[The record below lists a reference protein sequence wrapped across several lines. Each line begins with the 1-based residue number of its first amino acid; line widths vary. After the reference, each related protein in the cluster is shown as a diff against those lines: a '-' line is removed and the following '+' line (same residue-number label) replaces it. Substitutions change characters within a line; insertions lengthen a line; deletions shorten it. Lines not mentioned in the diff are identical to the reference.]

1 MKNVTPSNLNP
12 TLGLFLRLTA
22 VVAVAIVV
30 LIVAAFLL
38 KIVLVAAVVAAVA
51 VGGFLIYNLIRRRS
65 NFPVIR

>member
-12 TLGLFLRLTA
+12 TLGLFIKLTA
-22 VVAVAIVV
+22 IVAIAIVV

-38 KIVLVAAVVAAVA
+38 KIVLIAAVVAAIC

-65 NFPVIR
+65 KLPVIR

>member
-12 TLGLFLRLTA
+12 TLGLFLRITA

-38 KIVLVAAVVAAVA
+38 KIVLIAAVVAAIA

>member
-12 TLGLFLRLTA
+12 TLGLFLKLTA
-22 VVAVAIVV
+22 IVAIAIVV

-38 KIVLVAAVVAAVA
+38 KIVLIAAVVAAIG

-65 NFPVIR
+65 NSPVIR

>member
-12 TLGLFLRLTA
+12 TLGLFIKLTA
-22 VVAVAIVV
+22 IVAIAIVV

-38 KIVLVAAVVAAVA
+38 KIVLIAAVVAAIG

-65 NFPVIR
+65 KLPVIR